1 MRLFRAIMM
10 FFLVATLSLGGVLS
24 HASTSQADHGAAPA
38 EHQDAV
44 HLANA
49 ASTHASGHQAAK
61 LGHGDQS
68 SHSEHDDTDCCT
80 VGACS
85 LLLMEAPSS
94 TSSRIVLQIDVATT
108 NDTYILRLSE
118 LDSPPPRSI
127 V

>member
-1 MRLFRAIMM
+1 MFRAIMM

-24 HASTSQADHGAAPA
+24 HASTSQSDHVAALV

-49 ASTHASGHQAAK
+49 ASTHASDQQAAN
-61 LGHGDQS
+61 LSHGDLS

-94 TSSRIVLQIDVATT
+94 TSSRMVLQIDAVAIS
-108 NDTYILRLSE
+108 DSYVSRLHE
-118 LDSPPPRSI
+118 LDSPPPRRFS
-127 V
+127 